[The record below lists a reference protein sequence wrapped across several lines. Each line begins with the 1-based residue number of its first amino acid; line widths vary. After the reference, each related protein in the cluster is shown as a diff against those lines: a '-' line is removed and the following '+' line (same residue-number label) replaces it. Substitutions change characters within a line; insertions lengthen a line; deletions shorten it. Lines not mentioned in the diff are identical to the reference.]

1 MRTWAEKRTREL
13 EAMGETELAE
23 VFRLV
28 IKICDL
34 EEQLKNNRDID

>member
-1 MRTWAEKRTREL
+1 MRTWAERRRCEL
-13 EAMGETELAE
+13 EAMGEKELAE

-34 EEQLKNNRDID
+34 EEQLKNDKDID